1 MSRTNSTLG
10 FLNDMLELVSFMN
23 IINIKYLIVDLIK
36 LFKVIS
42 KISLNY
48 NYNYIRLHA
57 LDFLISIGKSNS
69 EEKVHMFSVLL

>member
-48 NYNYIRLHA
+48 NYIRLHA
-57 LDFLISIGKSNS
+57 LDSLISIGKSNS